1 MPDWSTIE
9 FKWPFML
16 WALWLWPLWQ
26 GWRVWRWRRRIQ
38 TPLLNQRPRP
48 QWATRVLE
56 ALALGLLLLAL
67 ARPQAIWVQP
77 MREAAVMLVIDTSAS
92 MKATDVAPNR
102 LDAARDAARRFVER
116 KPALLQVGIVAV
128 GGTATLAQVPTVQRD
143 DLLRALDDLSWQNG
157 SALGTGLIVAL
168 DALLPQLGL
177 DAQKIIEEGSR
188 PSTASASGGA
198 TTRAPPEAKNPLDPP
213 RDPAELAN
221 ATGLSKAIVL
231 ITDGQGNMGPE
242 LLPMAQWALKHQV
255 RVHSIGV
262 GTTQGA
268 VVKEKGMS
276 MRTRLEENVLR
287 EVAQITA
294 GEYRRAENASDLLR
308 IHEDL
313 GHRMRF
319 EKRGVMEITHLIALL
334 GMVLAVIAAG
344 LGIARTGHMG

>member
-16 WALWLWPLWQ
+16 WALLLWPLWQ
-26 GWRVWRWRRRIQ
+26 AWRVWRWRRRHHA
-38 TPLLNQRPRP
+38 PLLNQRPVS
-48 QWATRVLE
+48 QTGTRLLE
-56 ALALGLLLLAL
+56 AVALALLLLAL
-67 ARPQAIWVQP
+67 ARPQAVWVQP
-77 MREAAVMLVIDTSAS
+77 MREATVMLVIDTSAS

-102 LDAARDAARRFVER
+102 LDAARAAARQFVEK
-116 KPALLQVGIVAV
+116 KPALLQIGIVAV

-143 DLLRALDDLSWQNG
+143 DLLRAIDELSWQNG

-168 DALLPQLGL
+168 DALLPQAGL

-188 PSTASASGGA
+188 PQSATGVTSP
-198 TTRAPPEAKNPLDPP
+198 RAPPEAKNPLDPP
-213 RDPAELAN
+213 RDPRDRPPAV
-221 ATGLSKAIVL
+221 GLSKAIVL

-255 RVHSIGV
+255 RVHGIGV
-262 GTTQGA
+262 GTLQGS

-287 EVAQITA
+287 EVAQMTA
-294 GEYRRAENASDLLR
+294 GEYRRAQSASDLLR

-313 GHRMRF
+313 GHRMQF
-319 EKRGVMEITHLIALL
+319 EKRGVMEITHLMALL
-334 GMVLAVIAAG
+334 GVVLALIAASLAIG
-344 LGIARTGHMG
+344 QRGHMG